1 MDQMVGATEVAQ
13 QYRTESRLET
23 RRSVWRDS
31 ADGRNPQD
39 AAAQAVAGAAP
50 GSVLEVGCGTGVFAA
65 RVMKENPQAVVLA
78 TDRSAR
84 FVELTAARGVRAQ
97 PADVQQLPFSDARFD
112 VVAALWMLY
121 HVPDLH
127 RGLAEVRRVLRPGG
141 LFVAVTNGDAHTAGL
156 RVDAGGAPLVT
167 QFSSENGE
175 QALRQHFDEVT
186 REEIATRAVFPDHGA
201 AVAYLAT
208 TDGSLAAGLRCFDG
222 PREYAGATTVFLA
235 R

>member
-1 MDQMVGATEVAQ
+1 MEPLADTDVVAG
-13 QYRTESRLET
+13 QYRTEHRLDI
-23 RRSVWRDS
+23 RRSVWRAS

-39 AAAQAVAGAAP
+39 AAAQAIAGAAP
-50 GSVLEVGCGTGVFAA
+50 GSMLELGCGTGLFAA
-65 RVMKENPQAVVLA
+65 RVLRENPQAVVLA
-78 TDRSAR
+78 TDLSQR
-84 FVELTAARGVRAQ
+84 FVELTAARGVPAQRADAQ
-97 PADVQQLPFSDARFD
+97 RLPFWDASFD

-141 LFVAVTNGDAHTAGL
+141 LFVAVTNGDAHTAAL

-175 QALRQHFDEVT
+175 RALREHFDEVT
-186 REEIATRAVFPDHGA
+186 REDIATRAVFRDHAA
-201 AVAYLAT
+201 AVAYLAS
-208 TDGSLAAGLRCFDG
+208 TDESLATGLPFFDG
-222 PREYAGATTVFLA
+222 PREYDGATAVFLA

>member
-1 MDQMVGATEVAQ
+1 MERMAHTDVVAG
-13 QYRTESRLET
+13 QYRTEHRLDT
-23 RRSVWRDS
+23 RRSVWRNS
-31 ADGRNPQD
+31 ADGRSPQD
-39 AAAQAVAGAAP
+39 AAARAVAGGVP
-50 GSVLEVGCGTGVFAA
+50 DSVLEAGCGTGVFAA

-78 TDRSAR
+78 TDLSQR
-84 FVELTAARGVRAQ
+84 FVDLTAARGVRAQ
-97 PADVQQLPFSDARFD
+97 RADVQRLPFSDARFD

-127 RGLAEVRRVLRPGG
+127 RGLGEVQRVLRPGG
-141 LFVAVTNGDAHTAGL
+141 LFVAVTNGDAHTARL

-175 QALRQHFDEVT
+175 WALRQHVDQVM
-186 REEIATRAVFPDHGA
+186 REDIATRAVFPDHA
-201 AVAYLAT
+201 AGVAYLASF
-208 TDGSLAAGLRCFDG
+208 DQPLAAGLPYLDG